1 MYKVQR
7 NIRLHRKC
15 NTLTPSHERD
25 AEVKNT
31 SFIIWDSIRLKRR
44 LFVIFSFCLFC
55 ILCLDTMLW
64 CCLYLCVVPIS
75 KGLTANKVANDSLNV
90 HSKIASK
97 LVILSANDKASVVF
111 LSWLHYK
118 LTNRLAVDRDKPWNL
133 ELICGCRAF
142 RLTLCSAPQILSLLK
157 VRFCIWPWALAL
169 RLACK

>member
-31 SFIIWDSIRLKRR
+31 SFIIWDSIRQKRR

-97 LVILSANDKASVVF
+97 LVILSANDKAFVVF

-118 LTNRLAVDRDKPWNL
+118 LTIDLKSIEISLGFRNSKIPFWNKDL
-133 ELICGCRAF
+133 GHLLVCGGTR
-142 RLTLCSAPQILSLLK
+142 P
-157 VRFCIWPWALAL
+157 L
-169 RLACK
+169 RLL